1 VYMRSPLRKGWAVR
15 FWWAGCFKCIR
26 ADPCGCA
33 YGSVCGHRAFGM
45 CGPEMGHTTC
55 HMRRHWTYDRVLR
68 GKVPGHL
75 FGLVYGHMHARVAL
89 GWGT

>member
-1 VYMRSPLRKGWAVR
+1 
-15 FWWAGCFKCIR
+15 
-26 ADPCGCA
+26 
-33 YGSVCGHRAFGM
+33 VCGHRAFGM

-55 HMRRHWTYDRVLR
+55 HMGRHWTYDRVLR

-75 FGLVYGHMHARVAL
+75 FGLVYGHMHARVGL